1 MKIVASIQAR
11 LSSSRLPGKVM
22 KEICGKPMLHW
33 QVDRIKESR
42 LVDEVIVATTLNPV
56 DDKIDSFCKLNGIS
70 CFRGSEED
78 VLQRVTDLIIENNVD
93 IHVECFGDS
102 PLTDPRMIDEFVGY
116 LLKHLGS
123 LDFVSNSLKTTY
135 PPGAEIVVYKGQ
147 ALIKANDLV
156 SRADPLREHV
166 SLNIYSRP
174 DIFLVKNLEA
184 PIDLNH
190 PELFTEVDTSE
201 YFEAMT
207 FIIEEME
214 RAEENVFS
222 ISQAIKLLKAH
233 PEISSLN
240 SSVERRWKE
249 FRSDV

>member
-22 KEICGKPMLHW
+22 KEICGKPMLQW
-33 QVDRIKESR
+33 QVDRIKQSR
-42 LVDEVIVATTLNPV
+42 LVDQVIIATTLNPV
-56 DDKIDSFCKLNGIS
+56 DDIIYSFCKDNDIC
-70 CFRGSEED
+70 CFRGSEDD
-78 VLQRVTDLIIENNVD
+78 VLQRITDLIRENNVD

-116 LLKHLGS
+116 LLKYYDS

-135 PPGAEIVVYKGQ
+135 PPGTEILVYKSQ
-147 ALIKANDLV
+147 ALIDANDLV
-156 SRADPLREHV
+156 PVDDPLREHV

-174 DIFLVKNLEA
+174 AVFSVKNLVA
-184 PIDLNH
+184 PKHLNY
-190 PELFTEVDTSE
+190 PKLFMEVDTSE
-201 YFEAMT
+201 DFAVMT

-214 RAEENVFS
+214 RAEEKAFTIEQV
-222 ISQAIKLLKAH
+222 IRLLQANPDIA
-233 PEISSLN
+233 SLN
-240 SSVERRWKE
+240 RAIERRWKE